1 MEQFVYTNEGKV
13 LLREAMEEDVPKI
26 AELYEGLPK
35 NQYWKT
41 EELAGLHYNLVE
53 RNNGTTYVAVL
64 GEEVIGHAE
73 VVLPKLKEDY
83 TFLVKVQIKDDL
95 RRRKFGTELVR
106 YSMIMTKRKGYEAYA
121 VWPDA
126 DKSKGLYKKLGLKEI
141 KTNQEIKFE
150 VKEEISQPSVEVIEE
165 IDSVDELKE
174 LELVT
179 GRSFIVDFIWDRA
192 FEFAKK
198 NVLNYKTP
206 VIEKVKVDAGQGI
219 IFFDNKHLFIFVPAG
234 EENNSELI
242 TTLLKY
248 GSWLAKEAEADKL
261 LTYIDT
267 DLWEE
272 ISLEI
277 EDYWEIEI
285 NQARLEMKMRFDD

>member
-1 MEQFVYTNEGKV
+1 
-13 LLREAMEEDVPKI
+13 
-26 AELYEGLPK
+26 
-35 NQYWKT
+35 
-41 EELAGLHYNLVE
+41 
-53 RNNGTTYVAVL
+53 VAVL

-242 TTLLKY
+242 TAL
-248 GSWLAKEAEADKL
+248 S
-261 LTYIDT
+261 I
-267 DLWEE
+267 
-272 ISLEI
+272 ISISSFNCSSSVL
-277 EDYWEIEI
+277 YF
-285 NQARLEMKMRFDD
+285 LFFHK